1 MGSGHWPFAINVM
14 LSLFVVIY
22 PWTAHKTENRRRQNY
37 LRVGCDSLYIFLC
50 VYYYYYLRFHIIY
63 PSLE

>member
-37 LRVGCDSLYIFLC
+37 LRVGYC
-50 VYYYYYLRFHIIY
+50 YYYLLFHIIY
-63 PSLE
+63 PPLE